1 MCFLDYEF
9 MNRETL
15 SLRDLFEFSTG
26 LGSCQHWK
34 IWGYNVP
41 EAVGILQILNV
52 GCWPKADLGKKFSS
66 VSIGY
71 PDPLLL
77 LRYNLS

>member
-9 MNRETL
+9 MNREAL

-52 GCWPKADLGKKFSS
+52 GCWPFST
-66 VSIGY
+66 V
-71 PDPLLL
+71 
-77 LRYNLS
+77 